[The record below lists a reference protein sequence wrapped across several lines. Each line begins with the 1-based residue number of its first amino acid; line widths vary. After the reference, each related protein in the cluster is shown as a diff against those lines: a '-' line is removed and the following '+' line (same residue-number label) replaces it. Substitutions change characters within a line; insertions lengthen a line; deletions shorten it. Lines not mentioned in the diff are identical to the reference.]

1 MPYFLNLNCQE
12 FEMNIAQRPIAAVI
26 APRSPALWFAAAAL
40 VAATALPAGM
50 ARAESTFVNGAG
62 TANARLNF
70 QIVIPKFLYL
80 QVGTGTYPTTV
91 GTIDTLV
98 FDMSSAIAN
107 IGNAALPQNGTGGD
121 LTAGAVTARIV
132 GNNFTAASYSFS
144 ATTTGAL
151 SNGAGNTISW
161 SEIQLA
167 SGSPSAI
174 VVAPL
179 AASVLQHPGT
189 AAAPFTDSGTTTVSL
204 TPVNKVINQ
213 AAKWTFQYKNSTVPP
228 SGIYGVN
235 GAALNGGQV
244 TYAITMP

>member
-1 MPYFLNLNCQE
+1 LPYFLNLNCQE
-12 FEMNIAQRPIAAVI
+12 LEMKTARRPIAAVI
-26 APRSPALWFAAAAL
+26 APRSPALWIAAAAL
-40 VAATALPAGM
+40 VAATTLPVGT

-91 GTIDTLV
+91 GTIDAIV
-98 FDMSSAIAN
+98 FDMSSAIAS
-107 IGNAALPQNGTGGD
+107 IGNGTAQNGTGGD
-121 LTAGAVTARIV
+121 SSAGSVTARIV

-151 SNGAGNTISW
+151 SNGSNTISW
-161 SEIQLA
+161 SEIVLA

-174 VVAPL
+174 TVVPA

-189 AAAPFTDSGTTTVSL
+189 AAAPFADGGATTVSL
-204 TPVNKVINQ
+204 TPVGKVINQ
-213 AAKWTFQYKNSTVPP
+213 AAKWTFQYKNTNVPA

-235 GAALNGGQV
+235 GATLNGGQV

>member
-1 MPYFLNLNCQE
+1 MKN
-12 FEMNIAQRPIAAVI
+12 AQRPIAAAI
-26 APRSPALWFAAAAL
+26 TPRSPAVWLAAAAL
-40 VAATALPAGM
+40 VAAAALPAGT

-107 IGNAALPQNGTGGD
+107 VGSGTAQSGTGGD
-121 LTAGAVTARIV
+121 LANGAVTALVV

-167 SGSPSAI
+167 AGSPSAI
-174 VVAPL
+174 VVVP
-179 AASVLQHPGT
+179 AATAVLQHPGT
-189 AAAPFTDSGTTTVSL
+189 VAAPFADGAATTVSL
-204 TPVNKVINQ
+204 APVSKVINQ
-213 AAKWTFQYKNSTVPP
+213 AAKWTFQYKNTNVPA
-228 SGIYGVN
+228 SGTYGVN
-235 GAALNGGQV
+235 GATLNGGQV
-244 TYAITMP
+244 TYAIAMP